1 MSTDGTWGLELEPQ
15 EACISATLTIT
26 ISRDQQ
32 KTNEEMITLNNVAFG
47 DVFFC
52 SGQSNMLLTVGINE
66 MHSDVV
72 KRYARARPGIMRGYT
87 VVHQLANEPQDT
99 FEQHETWFE
108 QFFAWT
114 VALPLQSCLQWISS
128 TSILQESR
136 R

>member
-1 MSTDGTWGLELEPQ
+1 
-15 EACISATLTIT
+15 
-26 ISRDQQ
+26 
-32 KTNEEMITLNNVAFG
+32 MITLNNVAFG

-72 KRYARARPGIMRGYT
+72 KRYTRARPGIMRGYT

-108 QFFAWT
+108 HFFA
-114 VALPLQSCLQWISS
+114 
-128 TSILQESR
+128 
-136 R
+136 